1 MNDIYITLTGNVASE
16 PRQYTFEDGVR
27 VTSLRVLTSHRYFD
41 KKTGQWAD
49 GEKVCFAV
57 RCWRALADN
66 VAQSIR
72 VGHPVVVSGKL
83 RIREFGAEDDRRFMA
98 EVEASSVGHD
108 LRWGTGVFSKPERGA
123 SIVSRE
129 RRERLDE
136 DTQDWAMGGGR
147 PRSGGA
153 ELDPA
158 FGTLESR
165 ERVLT
170 GGDPFRA
177 ALPAAAGEVRVLGS
191 SGWDSGGA
199 FQPAGGDLG
208 LAGGLVPPE
217 TGDAGA
223 AQEVGPGP
231 GPFVKGEAGAAGE
244 PVKGE
249 AGVARELM
257 QAEAVNPRELVKG
270 EAGSAR
276 EAVKGGAVPEPGKGG
291 VGAVPESGKAGAVR
305 EPGKG
310 GAETARGRRR
320 GRREEPEGAL
330 DDGDALVRVL
340 GAAGDGSGDPVEER
354 AAA

>member
-129 RRERLDE
+129 RRDRLDE

-147 PRSGGA
+147 PRSGAA

-158 FGTLESR
+158 FGLPESR
-165 ERVLT
+165 EHALT
-170 GGDPFRA
+170 GGDPLHA
-177 ALPAAAGEVRVLGS
+177 ALPAGAGEVRVLGAS
-191 SGWDSGGA
+191 LGEAGDPA
-199 FQPAGGDLG
+199 LRRAGGDL
-208 LAGGLVPPE
+208 VPEGEP
-217 TGDAGA
+217 GA
-223 AQEVGPGP
+223 
-231 GPFVKGEAGAAGE
+231 GEAGAAGE
-244 PVKGE
+244 LVKGE
-249 AGVARELM
+249 AGVAR
-257 QAEAVNPRELVKG
+257 ALVKG
-270 EAGSAR
+270 AAGSAR
-276 EAVKGGAVPEPGKGG
+276 ELAKGESGSARELGKGGA
-291 VGAVPESGKAGAVR
+291 GAAR
-305 EPGKG
+305 EPGKDG
-310 GAETARGRRR
+310 VAAEAARGRRR
-320 GRREEPEGAL
+320 VRREEPEGAL

-340 GAAGDGSGDPVEER
+340 GAAGDGSGDAVEER

>member
-136 DTQDWAMGGGR
+136 DTQDWAMGGGGR
-147 PRSGGA
+147 PRSGAA
-153 ELDPA
+153 ELDPV

-165 ERVLT
+165 ERALT
-170 GGDPFRA
+170 GGDTLRA
-177 ALPAAAGEVRVLGS
+177 ALPAGAGEVRVLGTS
-191 SGWDSGGA
+191 MGDAGDPALQS
-199 FQPAGGDLG
+199 AGGDFGGLG
-208 LAGGLVPPE
+208 VAGGLVPEGEPGA
-217 TGDAGA
+217 GDAGG
-223 AQEVGPGP
+223 AQEV
-231 GPFVKGEAGAAGE
+231 VKGEGGS
-244 PVKGE
+244 
-249 AGVARELM
+249 ARELGKGEGGG
-257 QAEAVNPRELVKG
+257 ARELVKG
-270 EAGSAR
+270 G
-276 EAVKGGAVPEPGKGG
+276 
-291 VGAVPESGKAGAVR
+291 AGAVR

-310 GAETARGRRR
+310 GVVAEVARGRRR

-330 DDGDALVRVL
+330 DDGDVLVRVL

>member
-147 PRSGGA
+147 PRSGPA

-158 FGTLESR
+158 FGVLEAR
-165 ERVLT
+165 ERALT
-170 GGDPFRA
+170 GGDTLTA
-177 ALPAAAGEVRVLGS
+177 ALPGGAGEVRVLGS
-191 SGWDSGGA
+191 SVREAGDPA
-199 FQPAGGDLG
+199 LRRAGGDPG
-208 LAGGLVPPE
+208 AFGDCGVAGGLVPE
-217 TGDAGA
+217 GEAGAGDAGA
-223 AQEVGPGP
+223 AQELVRGDG
-231 GPFVKGEAGAAGE
+231 GSARELGKGEGGSARELVKGESGSARELGKGEAGAA
-244 PVKGE
+244 
-249 AGVARELM
+249 
-257 QAEAVNPRELVKG
+257 
-270 EAGSAR
+270 
-276 EAVKGGAVPEPGKGG
+276 
-291 VGAVPESGKAGAVR
+291 R

-310 GAETARGRRR
+310 GAAVETARGRRR